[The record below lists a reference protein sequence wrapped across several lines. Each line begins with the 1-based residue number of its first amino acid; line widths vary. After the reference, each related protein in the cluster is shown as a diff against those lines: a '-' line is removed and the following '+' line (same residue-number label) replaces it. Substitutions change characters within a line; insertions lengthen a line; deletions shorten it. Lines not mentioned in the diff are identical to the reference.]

1 MKLDQPPYETMS
13 CINAAIA
20 QGMELC
26 PQPELVSW
34 GRRWISPHAPAA
46 CAGGG
51 PRPVTSRI
59 SRSSRASAFRSA
71 VAGATSLSRCAVS
84 RRVASP
90 WHSST
95 IAPHLGVDQLGGR
108 LAVGLALEGGR
119 EPVVLRGHEADRAEL
134 RAHSP
139 AQYHLAGD
147 LGDLPEVVL
156 AARRDDA
163 VDELLGRAPA
173 ERADDARPEIVLGVV
188 GAVVG
193 RELVGRPERHAPRDD
208 AHARDE
214 GASSAGQ

>member
-1 MKLDQPPYETMS
+1 MKLDQPPYETMNR
-13 CINAAIA
+13 INAAIA
-20 QGMELC
+20 QAMELC

-59 SRSSRASAFRSA
+59 SRSSSDSAFRSA
-71 VAGATSLSRCAVS
+71 VASATSLSRCAVS

-95 IAPHLGVDQLGGR
+95 MRRTSASMLGGR

-134 RAHSP
+134 LAHSP
-139 AQYHLAGD
+139 AQHHLAGD
-147 LGDLPEVVL
+147 LGDLRRSFSPPVVTT
-156 AARRDDA
+156 A
-163 VDELLGRAPA
+163 
-173 ERADDARPEIVLGVV
+173 
-188 GAVVG
+188 
-193 RELVGRPERHAPRDD
+193 
-208 AHARDE
+208 
-214 GASSAGQ
+214 